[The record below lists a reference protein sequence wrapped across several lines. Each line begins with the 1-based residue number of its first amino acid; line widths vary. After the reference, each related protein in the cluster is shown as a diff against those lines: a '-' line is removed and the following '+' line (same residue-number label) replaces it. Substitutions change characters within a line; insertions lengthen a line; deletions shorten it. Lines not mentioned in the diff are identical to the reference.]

1 MTTEREPVDK
11 FIDDLIEGIETF
23 LPQSNLNLNNGF
35 ALKQEYECRL
45 LPPIELHRF
54 ARNLSE

>member
-23 LPQSNLNLNNGF
+23 LPQSNLNLNIGF
-35 ALKQEYECRL
+35 ALKQEYECRQ
-45 LPPIELHRF
+45 LPPIELRRF

>member
-23 LPQSNLNLNNGF
+23 LPQSNLNLNNSF
-35 ALKQEYECRL
+35 ALKQEYECRQ
-45 LPPIELHRF
+45 LPPIELRRF